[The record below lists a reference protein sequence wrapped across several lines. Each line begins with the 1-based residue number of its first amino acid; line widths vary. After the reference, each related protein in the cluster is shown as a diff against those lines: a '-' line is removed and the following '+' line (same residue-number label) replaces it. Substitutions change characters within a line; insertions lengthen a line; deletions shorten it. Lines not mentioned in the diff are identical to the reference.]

1 MIKGPFQQEDR
12 SCVNIGAPKYIKLIL
27 MDIKKVVNGNTV
39 IVGHFNTPMT
49 SMDRISRQKV
59 EKEMVALNDTRLNE
73 FN

>member
-1 MIKGPFQQEDR
+1 
-12 SCVNIGAPKYIKLIL
+12 